1 MRSSSVWVKVWA
13 QQSGSNSCNILRT
26 TEMLRQSSDT
36 VVTCKTSLKCFA
48 LLSKKILQTS
58 STSDLK
64 NVDNV
69 PTLWP
74 QHYSGFGKPTAS
86 REKTNRGRKIL
97 CQAQHLL
104 YSFFFL
110 TAATASTCFR
120 FIKLIINKNAL
131 TTYVEIHTT
140 QVSCKI

>member
-1 MRSSSVWVKVWA
+1 MRSSSVWVRVWA
-13 QQSGSNSCNILRT
+13 QQRGSNSCNILRT
-26 TEMLRQSSDT
+26 TEMFRQS
-36 VVTCKTSLKCFA
+36 CKTSLKCFA

-69 PTLWP
+69 ATLWP
-74 QHYSGFGKPTAS
+74 QLYSGFGKATAC
-86 REKTNRGRKIL
+86 REKTNSGRKIL

-120 FIKLIINKNAL
+120 FIKLIINKKAL
-131 TTYVEIHTT
+131 TTYIEIHTT